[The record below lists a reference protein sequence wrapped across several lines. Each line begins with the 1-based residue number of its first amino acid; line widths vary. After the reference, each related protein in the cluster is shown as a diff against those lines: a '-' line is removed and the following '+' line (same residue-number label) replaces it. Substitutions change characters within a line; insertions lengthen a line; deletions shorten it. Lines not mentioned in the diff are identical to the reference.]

1 MKKSLKIFL
10 ILVLAVLMSLSL
22 VACGSGNKNNSTSNS
37 QSQDGGEE
45 PENTYRINVG
55 EVQNGSVSI
64 FAGGAQKASGD
75 IVASG
80 VSVTIEM
87 TANDDYVVKSL
98 VISELSVNK
107 TYNSKT
113 ESYNFTMPNKDV
125 NVAVTFGA
133 PSTNTFNV
141 SVTKPT
147 GGTINVDKSVALQG
161 ETVTLS
167 NTPSMG
173 YKFVSYSVN
182 GKTQTA
188 NTFTMPSGNVT
199 VTGTFAKID
208 YTISVTQ
215 PSAGGTISVSKTMA
229 NYGDTITL
237 SNAPT
242 GEYSFVSYTVNGKS
256 QTTNTFTMP
265 ASNVTVSGTFQLKE
279 YKVSITSAAN
289 GTVTANPTSAAAGT
303 NVTLT
308 INPNNGYTLA
318 SLKVNGTECSSF
330 VKNNAYTF
338 KMPSGNVTVTYSFAQ
353 AKNVTTSAVTNGTLT
368 VSHTQAKYN
377 TVVTVTATPKS
388 GYACSGVTLKV
399 GNTTTNLRISNNKA
413 TFTMPNQDV
422 VVSATFR
429 AVSTTREYVSHMLL
443 GDSYTDT
450 YFYQDFYADF
460 AGLPAPKD
468 IGMGGTVVTQW
479 IDGLEG
485 SFTHWEATQD
495 VRVKDKY
502 DVDNFIFHI
511 GVNDID
517 GGVDRNTVIANLKT
531 LFTNYHNAYPNAKIY
546 WVSLSLNTLMPVN
559 DATAHYTA
567 DYLYV
572 NNTMKTYMA
581 GESYLQYI
589 DTCSTMFPD
598 SQPVADWFFDGLH
611 FNADGYDTW
620 GALILDAI
628 GYPKQV
634 QGGFGKAGNYYTS
647 GTFKANADGS
657 VSNTTKTRGEQNLW
671 FNGIYSQNAY
681 AEMEVTVHSI
691 QNKDDYP
698 KFGMAIK
705 TASNHVFFYV
715 DAVGLTGKGTGVT
728 YRAPEPL
735 NGGLFK
741 ASAGWNWS
749 LGIGGTAITSNYSNN
764 NYVKLGLLKSGSELY
779 FFADDVLVHSITL
792 LEGVDGSAA
801 IGLTLFNLN
810 VTVKNYSVVT
820 DISTVLS
827 KVNGVANA
835 RMETSINGCSV
846 SGNSFTNATVG
857 GEISGWVSGLNHSKF
872 YFESDVNITKVI
884 GTDEYP
890 KAGIVVNLNG
900 TGTLLFYI
908 DAINTG
914 AFGTNAWVGCV
925 YRPNG
930 GDWNWTH
937 AITSYVKGL
946 QYTGSN
952 YAKLG
957 LYKNGSNFIFTVN
970 GYAILEVNQ
979 YTQFAGNVNV
989 GIMAF
994 NLGVQAKN
1002 CGVTLSDT
1010 MLNRMKVARHMN
1022 DDINVDG
1029 NITEWGTYSAKSYSA
1044 YATDGRGY
1052 KVYAFKG
1059 TDAIYVAYEIKSN
1072 TFTNNKVAWFENTNV
1087 EIVISTGTGTEQIY
1101 ASVDGQSRLVKSFAY
1116 RQSTSGSL
1124 KVTTVELAIA
1134 YKALPNSIT
1143 GQETQLAMGFACRI
1157 GDEIGTGLC
1166 EGNDNVWWTGA
1177 QHAYQCKTAVG
1188 ANGIV

>member
-22 VACGSGNKNNSTSNS
+22 VACGSGNKNNPTGTS
-37 QSQDGGEE
+37 QSQEGEE
-45 PENTYRINVG
+45 QPENSYRINVG
-55 EVQNGSVSI
+55 EVQNGSVSV
-64 FAGGAQKASGD
+64 FAGGAQKESGSY
-75 IVASG
+75 VVSG

-87 TANDDYVVKSL
+87 NANNDYVAKSL
-98 VISELSVNK
+98 VISELGVNQ
-107 TYNSKT
+107 TYNAKT
-113 ESYNFTMPNKDV
+113 ASYNFTMPSKDV
-125 NVAVTFGA
+125 NVVVTFGA
-133 PSTNTFNV
+133 PSTTTYNV
-141 SVTKPT
+141 GVTNPT
-147 GGTINVDKSVALQG
+147 GGTVKADKSVAAQG
-161 ETVTLS
+161 DTVTLS
-167 NTPSMG
+167 NTPNTG
-173 YKFVSYSVN
+173 YKFVSYVIN
-182 GKTQTA
+182 GKSQTS

-199 VTGTFAKID
+199 VTANFSQIEYNIT
-208 YTISVTQ
+208 VTK
-215 PSAGGTISVSKTMA
+215 PTGGTITASKTTKVH
-229 NYGDTITL
+229 YGDTITL
-237 SNAPT
+237 SNTPD
-242 GEYSFVSYTVNGKS
+242 GSYTFKHYIVDGS
-256 QTTNTFTMP
+256 TQTANTFKMP
-265 ASNVTVSGTFQLKE
+265 AKNVTVSGVFEENT
-279 YKVSITSAAN
+279 YSVNITSGSN
-289 GTVTANPTSAAAGT
+289 GSVTASSSKVGVGKT
-303 NVTLT
+303 VTLT
-308 INPNNGYTLA
+308 ITPAANYMLT
-318 SLKVNGTECSSF
+318 SLKVDGTECVSS
-330 VKNNAYTF
+330 VKNNSYSFT
-338 KMPSGNVTVTYSFAQ
+338 MPAKNVTVTYAFVRVY
-353 AKNVTTSAVTNGTLT
+353 NVSVSTATNGKVT
-368 VSHTQAKYN
+368 VSATSVKYN
-377 TVVTVTATPKS
+377 ETVTVTATPNS
-388 GYACSGVTLKV
+388 GYACSGITLKI
-399 GNTTTNLRISNNKA
+399 GNATTNLDMNGNTA
-413 TFTMPNQDV
+413 TFTMPSQDV

-429 AVSTTREYVSHMLL
+429 AKSSREYVSHMLL

-485 SFTHWEATQD
+485 SFTHWDATQD

-517 GGVDRNTVIANLKT
+517 GGVARDTVIANLKT

-559 DATAHYTA
+559 DATAHYTT

-581 GESYLQYI
+581 GVSYLQYI

-657 VSNTTKTRGEQNLW
+657 VSNTTKTRAEQNLW
-671 FNGIYSQNAY
+671 FNGVYSQNAY

-691 QNKDDYP
+691 QNKDSYP

-705 TASNHVFFYV
+705 TTSNHVFFYV
-715 DAVGLTGKGTGVT
+715 DAVGLTGKGNGIT

-735 NGGLFK
+735 NGGQFK
-741 ASAGWNWS
+741 ASANWNWGV
-749 LGIGGTAITSNYSNN
+749 GINGTDITSTYSNN

-779 FFADDVLVHSITL
+779 FFVDDVLVNSITL

-801 IGLTLFNLN
+801 IGLTVFNLN
-810 VTVKNYSVVT
+810 ITVKNYSVVT

-827 KVNGVANA
+827 KVNGVANV

-846 SGNSFTNATVG
+846 LGNSFTNATAA
-857 GEISGWVSGLNHSKF
+857 GESSGWVSGLNHSKF
-872 YFESDVNITKVI
+872 YFEADVNITKVI

-930 GDWNWTH
+930 GDWNWVH
-937 AITSYVKGL
+937 AVTSYVKGL

-989 GIMAF
+989 GIMEF

-1010 MLNRMKVARHMN
+1010 MLDRMKVAHHMN

-1029 NITEWGTYSAKSYSA
+1029 SITEWGTYSAKSYSA

-1072 TFTNNKVAWFENTNV
+1072 TFTNNKVAWFDNTNV

-1116 RQSTSGSL
+1116 RQSTSDSFN
-1124 KVTTVELAIA
+1124 VTTVELAIA

-1157 GDEIGTGLC
+1157 GEEIGTGLC